1 MYNLNVFNRF
11 GKNYSK
17 EGDKTGK
24 PQKFVHFSLWTVL
37 LSSDMGLSTFFKGSI
52 SQRRLDPGMDTP

>member
-24 PQKFVHFSLWTVL
+24 PQKFVHFLLWTFDYTDSL
-37 LSSDMGLSTFFKGSI
+37 CMLCPK
-52 SQRRLDPGMDTP
+52 